1 MKTRKILLG
10 TLLAVSTVLVTGP
23 AVAADPKKPDC
34 TVTISET
41 DFAII
46 LGGTFGGGKLMCKG
60 KVHDFKIGGLS
71 VGANVGMTKIKAKGE
86 VYDLKDVSKFPGAY
100 AKFDMAGAAGG
111 GGGVLYL
118 KNEHGV
124 VMKLES
130 EGKGLQLNVG
140 SASGV
145 VVKME

>member
-1 MKTRKILLG
+1 MKTPRSLFGSLLV
-10 TLLAVSTVLVTGP
+10 ASVVLVAGQ
-23 AVAADPKKPDC
+23 AVAADLKKPDC
-34 TVTISET
+34 TVAINET
-41 DFAII
+41 DFALI
-46 LGGTFGGGKLMCKG
+46 LGGTFGGGKLTCKG
-60 KVHDFKIGGLS
+60 KAHDFKIGGLT
-71 VGANVGMTKIKAKGE
+71 VGANVGVTKIKAKGE

-111 GGGVLYL
+111 GGGILYL

>member
-1 MKTRKILLG
+1 MKTLKILLG
-10 TLLAVSTVLVTGP
+10 TLLTVSAVLVTGP
-23 AVAADPKKPDC
+23 AAAADPKKPDC
-34 TVTISET
+34 TVAINET

-46 LGGTFGGGKLMCKG
+46 LGGTFGGGKLTCKG
-60 KVHDFKIGGLS
+60 KVHDFKIGGLT

-86 VYDLKDVSKFPGAY
+86 VYDLKDVTKFPGTY
-100 AKFDMAGAAGG
+100 AKFDMAGAAGM

-130 EGKGLQLNVG
+130 EGKGLQFNVG